1 MGHRV
6 APIHHPQSG
15 PTSLRSGQITSH
27 LGEQKIEVR
36 DKRECGVWEDKS
48 ESDRK
53 TRTWHS
59 HVLYTAVV
67 MAAIT

>member
-6 APIHHPQSG
+6 APIYHSQSG
-15 PTSLRSGQITSH
+15 LTGLRSGERISR
-27 LGEQKIEVR
+27 LGGQKIEVR
-36 DKRECGVWEDKS
+36 DEMGVWEDKS

-59 HVLYTAVV
+59 HVLYTAMV